1 MTVGPIETFVIDH
14 ESIADEYLRDLL
26 KKPENRSMDVVERH
40 ADLRI
45 KDARIRAYF
54 ITNAKEM
61 LAKSQT

>member
-26 KKPENRSMDVVERH
+26 KKPENCSMDVVERH

-45 KDARIRAYF
+45 KDVAIRAYF

-61 LAKSQT
+61 LVKPQT